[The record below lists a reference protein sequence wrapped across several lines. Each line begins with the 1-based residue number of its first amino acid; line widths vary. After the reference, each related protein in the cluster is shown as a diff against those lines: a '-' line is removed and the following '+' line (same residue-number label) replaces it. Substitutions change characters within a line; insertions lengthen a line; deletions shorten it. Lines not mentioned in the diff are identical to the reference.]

1 MPHRKPR
8 QSPEG
13 RHVRQTPARLLGQLN
28 AALGKYDVLAFKG
41 PRFTV
46 RVGQGSKKFHPRAG
60 KLPCPGRGIGAM
72 ARRIPDVGINGGG
85 HDDYGVSR
93 RYYSGRL
100 GFVGRIGP
108 IDAGKLVDAT

>member
-72 ARRIPDVGINGGG
+72 ARRIPDVVINGAVMTITE
-85 HDDYGVSR
+85 YLAATILVALVLWAV
-93 RYYSGRL
+93 L
-100 GFVGRIGP
+100 G
-108 IDAGKLVDAT
+108 LLMQES